1 MLLWG
6 LFEMDTEILTS
17 WTTTTWG
24 KTVVGVSI
32 LGLGLGHFKQGS
44 DWMSRSIMGVSVG
57 TVAGAVGVL
66 VGSTMLL
73 RRFGA

>member
-1 MLLWG
+1 MNT
-6 LFEMDTEILTS
+6 EMLTS

-32 LGLGLGHFKQGS
+32 LGLGAAHFGKGS
-44 DWMSRSIMGVSVG
+44 DLMSKSVMGISVG

-66 VGSTMLL
+66 IGLTTLL
-73 RRFGA
+73 GMKGE

>member
-1 MLLWG
+1 MNT
-6 LFEMDTEILTS
+6 EMLTS

-32 LGLGLGHFKQGS
+32 LGLGAAHFGKGS
-44 DWMSRSIMGVSVG
+44 DWMSRSVMGISVG

-66 VGSTMLL
+66 IGLTTLL
-73 RRFGA
+73 GMKGE

>member
-1 MLLWG
+1 M
-6 LFEMDTEILTS
+6 LTS

-32 LGLGLGHFKQGS
+32 LGLGLGHFGRGS
-44 DWMSRSIMGVSVG
+44 DWMSKSVMGVSVG

-66 VGSTMLL
+66 VGATMLL
-73 RRFGA
+73 KRFGA